1 MLLQKTV
8 GDGITGGPT
17 LASGAFTQGFGE
29 FAKIVSAAVKVT
41 NPFTS
46 AYELGVS
53 WAVANNNTLVVTSKL
68 QNLGSPTTWANAIT
82 TDVQAC
88 IYTMIVDGE

>member
-8 GDGITGGPT
+8 TGPT
-17 LASGAFTQGFGE
+17 LSSGAFTQEFGE
-29 FAKIVSAAVKVT
+29 FVNIVSAMVMVT

-46 AYELGVS
+46 SYELAVT
-53 WAVANNNTLVVTSKL
+53 WAITNNNTLVVTTKL
-68 QNLGSPTTWANAIT
+68 QNLGSPGGWSNAASG
-82 TDVQAC
+82 DVNTC

>member
-8 GDGITGGPT
+8 TGPT

-29 FAKIVSAAVKVT
+29 FANIVSALVRVT

-46 AYELGVS
+46 SYELGVT
-53 WAVANNNTLVVTSKL
+53 WAISGNTLVVTSKL
-68 QNLGSPTTWANAIT
+68 QNLGSPGGWTNAVT
-82 TDVQAC
+82 SDVSTC